1 MIKTMAIN
9 ENTCAICEIYA
20 IKRVSCQTNL
30 AKVVMKIHVGQA
42 VEMSTETQRHEET
55 SMFFC

>member
-1 MIKTMAIN
+1 MPIN
-9 ENTCAICEIYA
+9 ESTCAIFESNVS
-20 IKRVSCQTNL
+20 KRVSWQTNL

-42 VEMSTETQRHEET
+42 VEVSTETQRHEET